1 MKNKCFVA
9 FEVVGERR
17 VGAERFSIRSYPI
30 TATPHG
36 AGVGNVVLPGVG
48 IDNLLRALRAR
59 ECLCQPREA
68 HHSPTSVGDDGL
80 AFEFTLAWGCPRLC
94 FCVGSTATK
103 PSQCT
108 GTSGMAFGGVDEEA
122 SQLLATRT
130 HVVTM
135 GGLWVNFSL
144 GLSSVM
150 LLCWEYGH
158 QTFSMHEYVEDGFR
172 RSS

>member
-1 MKNKCFVA
+1 MIHGK
-9 FEVVGERR
+9 
-17 VGAERFSIRSYPI
+17 FSIRNYPI

-158 QTFSMHEYVEDGFR
+158 QTFSMHEYVEDGFW